1 MTAPVAYAADEAG
14 RQGGVRGSRQDGR
27 SDLVT
32 EQKAKHAEFEVDDKS
47 GIHLVA
53 KAKGGKV
60 LADVIVGKSTGPGT
74 MVRPTGKDEVW
85 QATGISRYMFDK
97 SPADW
102 RDKSITTFTAGD
114 AEKIEVAAKDGG
126 KTIVKKTGAKVGSD
140 DGWEVVESSVKI
152 DKLDNGVP
160 NGIASGAVDLEGRAT
175 SPTA

>member
-1 MTAPVAYAADEAG
+1 MTAPVAYAADEPVAKAAFEG
-14 RQGGVRGSRQDGR
+14 LGKMDV

-60 LADVIVGKSTGPGT
+60 LADLIVGKSTGPGT

-126 KTIVKKTGAKVGSD
+126 KTIVKKTGSKVGN
-140 DGWEVVESSVKI
+140 GRRAGRSSSR
-152 DKLDNGVP
+152 P
-160 NGIASGAVDLEGRAT
+160 
-175 SPTA
+175 